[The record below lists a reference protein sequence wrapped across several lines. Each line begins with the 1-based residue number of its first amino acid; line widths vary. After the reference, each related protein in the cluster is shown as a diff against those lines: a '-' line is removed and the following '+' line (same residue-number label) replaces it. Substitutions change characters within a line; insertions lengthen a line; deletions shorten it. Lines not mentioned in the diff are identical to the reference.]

1 VTTAPGVIAHL
12 LFAYVVLAEPLLG
25 HRLYAAVRRSVKEDR
40 RARARF
46 YRWSI
51 ASEWLWVAVNA
62 LLLSGEALSLRELG
76 LRLPGGES
84 SPSTAGIVIGL
95 VGGLVLLV
103 VVTRVKARRSGQ
115 YGWLLPRSALEPF
128 VELLPTTGRERRL
141 FAALALTAGVVA
153 TIASAAIFGAAHFY
167 QGWRGVLLTSLL
179 GFGLARLYLSTGT
192 LLLPILAHA
201 LIDLRF
207 LLLWRSRRAA

>member
-1 VTTAPGVIAHL
+1 L
-12 LFAYVVLAEPLLG
+12 
-25 HRLYAAVRRSVKEDR
+25 
-40 RARARF
+40 
-46 YRWSI
+46 
-51 ASEWLWVAVNA
+51 
-62 LLLSGEALSLRELG
+62 
-76 LRLPGGES
+76 
-84 SPSTAGIVIGL
+84 
-95 VGGLVLLV
+95 
-103 VVTRVKARRSGQ
+103 
-115 YGWLLPRSALEPF
+115 
-128 VELLPTTGRERRL
+128 
-141 FAALALTAGVVA
+141 VA